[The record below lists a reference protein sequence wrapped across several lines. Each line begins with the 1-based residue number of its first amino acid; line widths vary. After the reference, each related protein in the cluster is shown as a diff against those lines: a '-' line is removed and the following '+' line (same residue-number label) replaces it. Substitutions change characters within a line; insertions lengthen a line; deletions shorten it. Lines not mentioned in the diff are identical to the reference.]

1 MYLRSCQLWVW
12 LVRHTAFVLTH
23 FRVVH
28 DGIAAL
34 RRLIGKPLNGTV
46 AGFSEQVM
54 CKLAKKKKKKKPGS
68 TKNVRRGKTKLTAQ
82 SLRGTWLG
90 IHARAGEQLIAVH
103 TGDVLRV
110 WTIHRIVAERQLE
123 AATVLGIRAMPRR
136 PGPSEGAGPDP
147 CLLVERAARPEAVR
161 IPRPAHQDAHSAPR
175 ELKLDSRL
183 LDKFGLTGE
192 YAGCVHHWLQL
203 GTRRDYTDAC
213 RKRIY
218 DLMLADPTE
227 LDRLIR
233 SELRAAQGGVH
244 EARQDQLPF

>member
-34 RRLIGKPLNGTV
+34 RRLIGKPLIGAV

-54 CKLAKKKKKKKPGS
+54 GKLAKKKEKKKKKPGS

-110 WTIHRIVAERQLE
+110 WTIHRIVAERRLE
-123 AATVLGIRAMPRR
+123 AARVLGIRAMPRR
-136 PGPSEGAGPDP
+136 PGPSERAGPDP
-147 CLLVERAARPEAVR
+147 CLLV
-161 IPRPAHQDAHSAPR
+161 
-175 ELKLDSRL
+175 
-183 LDKFGLTGE
+183 
-192 YAGCVHHWLQL
+192 
-203 GTRRDYTDAC
+203 
-213 RKRIY
+213 
-218 DLMLADPTE
+218 
-227 LDRLIR
+227 
-233 SELRAAQGGVH
+233 
-244 EARQDQLPF
+244 